1 MVEDWRH
8 CYAGSWTGKLAP
20 GSMSHP
26 AKVSFGLARRIYQH
40 ANDKG
45 WLSEDSVILDP
56 FAGIGGFA
64 FHAMLNGHDFVGI
77 EIEPN
82 FANLARRNIEL
93 WTKLYKPHFPY
104 YGMAKVIQGDS
115 QYIDST
121 YFSDFDLC
129 ISSPPFE
136 GITSDRPS
144 KTIIKSGLRM
154 GASSMGDGYGNTDGQ
169 LGAMAKDDFWTS
181 AHMIMEQ
188 VYTVLNS
195 GGRAIFVLKE
205 FVRGG
210 KLIPFP
216 DQWQELC
223 ESVGFIVVCKHR
235 AWLIEDKGTQFTLDG
250 EAITK
255 TTKRVSFFRRLA
267 EKRGSP
273 PIDYETV
280 LCLQKI

>member
-1 MVEDWRH
+1 MLFRSIDKKWMSK
-8 CYAGSWTGKLAP
+8 GS
-20 GSMSHP
+20 
-26 AKVSFGLARRIYQH
+26 I
-40 ANDKG
+40 
-45 WLSEDSVILDP
+45 ILDP

-64 FHAMLNGHDFVGI
+64 FQAMLQGCSFIGV

-82 FANLARRNIEL
+82 FAELAQENIVL
-93 WTKLYKPHFPY
+93 WEDRYNKSYLFPD
-104 YGMAKVIQGDS
+104 YGKAIILQGDS
-115 QYIDST
+115 RHL
-121 YFSDFDLC
+121 FSLLSPTAYVDFC
-129 ISSPPFE
+129 VSSPPFE

-154 GASSMGDGYGNTDGQ
+154 GASSMGEGYGNTDGQ
-169 LGAMAKDDFWTS
+169 LGAMTKNGFWAS
-181 AHMIMEQ
+181 SKVIMEQ
-188 VYTVLNS
+188 VYTILKY
-195 GGRAIFVLKE
+195 GGYAIFVLKE

-210 KLIPFP
+210 KLIAFP

-223 ESVGFIVVCKHR
+223 ESVGFVVACKHR

-280 LCLQKI
+280 LCLRKS